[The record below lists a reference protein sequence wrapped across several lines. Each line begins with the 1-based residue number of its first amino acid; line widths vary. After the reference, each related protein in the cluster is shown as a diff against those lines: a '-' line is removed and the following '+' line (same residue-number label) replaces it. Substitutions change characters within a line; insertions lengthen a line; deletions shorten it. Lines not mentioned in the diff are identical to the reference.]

1 MDAVVTLAG
10 GRPAF
15 VLPTHT
21 CILVVC
27 PVRLLRDGLVD
38 ALETETSL
46 RVVARASG
54 GEEALAQLG
63 RPPPPDIVLV
73 DAAVPQGPAL
83 LRPFRAAEPS
93 VSCVAFGIEDAPEA
107 ASAWAEAG
115 AAALVSRRASL
126 EDLIRVLK
134 GMIPAD
140 RDDEAV
146 VPFRPPP
153 PPRPA
158 LRLLTRR
165 ERQILEQIRVGR
177 SNKEIAR
184 CLGIEPATVKCHVH
198 NLLAK
203 LKVRRRG
210 QAAVWMREHED
221 EAASG

>member
-1 MDAVVTLAG
+1 MDTATLTG
-10 GRPAF
+10 GQPAF
-15 VLPTHT
+15 VLSTHS

-38 ALETETSL
+38 ALETEASL
-46 RVVARASG
+46 RVVARACG

-63 RPPPPDIVLV
+63 RPPPPDIVLI

-83 LRPFRAAEPS
+83 LLRVREADPS
-93 VSCVAFGIEDAPEA
+93 VGCVAFGTEDAPEA
-107 ASAWAEAG
+107 AAPWAEAG
-115 AAALVSRRASL
+115 ATVVVSRRASL
-126 EDLIRVLK
+126 ADLIRVLK
-134 GMIPAD
+134 GMMPAE
-140 RDDEAV
+140 RHGEAA
-146 VPFRPPP
+146 PDFWRPMRPGPP
-153 PPRPA
+153 

-165 ERQILEQIRVGR
+165 ERQILDQIRVGR

-210 QAAVWMREHED
+210 EAAVWRRGHAGEMVRW
-221 EAASG
+221 